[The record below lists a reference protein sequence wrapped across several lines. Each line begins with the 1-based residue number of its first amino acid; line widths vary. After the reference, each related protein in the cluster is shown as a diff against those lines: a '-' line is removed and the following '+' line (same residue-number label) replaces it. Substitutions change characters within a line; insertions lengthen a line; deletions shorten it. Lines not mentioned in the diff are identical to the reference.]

1 MRLAP
6 GTRLGPYEIVGP
18 LGAGGMGEVYRAR
31 DTRLN
36 RTVAIKVL
44 PPALAGDAQFRS
56 RFKREAAAIGSLNH
70 PHICVLHDIGD
81 QDGVGYLVME
91 HLEGETL
98 ADRLQRG
105 PLPFD
110 QALAFG
116 IEMADA
122 LARAHQHG
130 VVHRDLKPGNV
141 MLTRS
146 GTKLLDFGLA
156 QVAPLPAAT
165 GVSQA
170 LTESRGPVTTEG
182 AIVGTLSYMAP
193 EQLEGQPTDERSDIF
208 ALGAVL
214 YEMTTGTRLFQGR
227 SGAAVVAAV
236 MHGPDALSWPQ
247 TTATP
252 RFRRVVAK
260 CLASAPEGRWQSASD
275 LAEELRWIAEEQ
287 QGPAGLAP
295 TGRHERHAWI
305 VAAVALVTG
314 LAAVAAAVA
323 AWRTPPAR
331 GVVRLSVVPAPGV
344 TFTSNDITAAPQFAL
359 APDGQRLAYVAS
371 ASGEHPRLWVRT
383 LDSIDAQ
390 PLPGTEDASGPF
402 WSPDSSAL
410 GFYSRGRLRRVGLAG
425 GLPQD
430 LATTALDV
438 VGGTWNRDGVIVF
451 GSPAGGLSRVAAVGG
466 AVSPVG
472 QLDAT
477 HQETSHRWP
486 QFLPDGRHLIFH
498 VRSADAASTGV
509 YLGELDSSSKKQL
522 LRSTV
527 SAVYAPSGDLL
538 FEQGG
543 TLMMQALDE
552 RSGSLRGSPAAL
564 EDHVTPRVGPSHLP
578 VSISDTGVMAYWW
591 GGPSRGRPPTELH
604 WIDRTGRP
612 LGGIGDAAPYGS
624 PSLSADGRRLV
635 VSRFNADTFTQDLWT
650 YDVAS
655 GVGSRLSFP
664 AGLAGRW
671 TAPVWSPDGRQVAY
685 SVNKGIAELNRV
697 DVEGGPEIPLLKRGT
712 FYSMHPSDWSPDG
725 AFVVYQAPVAGTAW
739 DVWAFDLREER
750 PRPLVQAPANQV
762 QGRVSPDGRW
772 LAYSSDESGT
782 WEVYVQ
788 PLSSPGGKRQVST
801 GGGSQ
806 PLWASDG
813 KELFYIAADNA
824 VTVVPVTAGARF
836 EVGRAVRLFQTRA
849 LPMVAPFWL
858 NYAVSP
864 DGRRFLVND
873 VLPDAPPQTVTVVLN
888 LPALG
893 SAR

>member
-98 ADRLQRG
+98 ADRLRRG

-110 QALAFG
+110 QVLAFG

-141 MLTRS
+141 MLTPS

-156 QVAPLPAAT
+156 QVAPLPADS
-165 GVSQA
+165 GVSHA

-182 AIVGTLSYMAP
+182 AIVGTLAYMAP
-193 EQLEGQPTDERSDIF
+193 EQLEGQPADERSDIF

-236 MHGPDALSWPQ
+236 MHGGPDVLSWPG
-247 TTATP
+247 TTASP

-275 LAEELRWIAEEQ
+275 LAEELRWIAEERQ
-287 QGPAGLAP
+287 MTVPAAASA
-295 TGRHERHAWI
+295 RRERIAWA
-305 VAAVALVTG
+305 VAAVAVVGG
-314 LAAVAAAVA
+314 LAAVAARRA
-323 AWRTPPAR
+323 APA
-331 GVVRLSVVPAPGV
+331 GEVVRLSVVPPPGV
-344 TFTSNDITAAPQFAL
+344 TFTANDITAAPQFAL
-359 APDGQRLAYVAS
+359 APDGRRLAYVA
-371 ASGEHPRLWVRT
+371 AAPGERPRLWVRT

-390 PLPGTEDASGPF
+390 PLPATEDASGPF

-410 GFYSRGRLRRVGLAG
+410 GFFSRGRLRRVGLAG

-430 LATTALDV
+430 LASTALDV
-438 VGGTWNRDGVIVF
+438 VGGAWNRDGVIVF
-451 GSPAGGLSRVAAVGG
+451 GSPAGGLSRVAAIGG
-466 AVSPVG
+466 TVSPVG

-527 SAVYAPSGDLL
+527 SAVYAPGGSLL

-543 TLMMQALDE
+543 TLMMQGLDE
-552 RSGSLRGSPAAL
+552 RSGSLRGTPTAL
-564 EDHVTPRVGPSHLP
+564 EDHVTARVGPSHLA

-591 GGPSRGRPPTELH
+591 GGPSKGRLTTELL

-612 LGGIGDAAPYGS
+612 LGRIGDAALYAS

-650 YDVAS
+650 YDFAS

-664 AGLAGRW
+664 TSSTGRW
-671 TAPVWSPDGRQVAY
+671 TAPVWSPDGRQIAY
-685 SVNKGIAELNRV
+685 AVNKGIAELNRV
-697 DVEGGPEIPLLKRGT
+697 EADGGPEIPLLKPGT
-712 FYSMHPSDWSPDG
+712 YYSMHPSDWSPDG
-725 AFVVYQAPVAGTAW
+725 SFVVYQAPVAGTGW

-782 WEVYVQ
+782 FEVYVQ

-801 GGGSQ
+801 SGGSQ
-806 PLWASDG
+806 PLWSRDG
-813 KELFYIAADNA
+813 KELFYVAADNA
-824 VTVVPVTAGARF
+824 VTAVPVTAGARF

-864 DGRRFLVND
+864 DGSRFLVNS
-873 VLPDAPPQTVTVVLN
+873 VLPDAPPPTITVVLN

-893 SAR
+893 RAR